1 MGLQMKITYAYM
13 FILKVI
19 DEFTDVSGP
28 MKHLMD
34 TSRAMATSDPG
45 FFIIEID
52 FLNFKL
58 ILSSK
63 LNSMLGVYRF
73 YRLSI
78 YTYRF
83 IYTPSIWIRNF

>member
-34 TSRAMATSDPG
+34 TSRAMAASDPG

-52 FLNFKL
+52 
-58 ILSSK
+58 SH
-63 LNSMLGVYRF
+63 
-73 YRLSI
+73 
-78 YTYRF
+78 
-83 IYTPSIWIRNF
+83 